1 MLATAAIKVSTAL
14 ALGAMSE
21 SASHDATVTA
31 LWPVAVYVLTD
42 PSRLAIPVASIAVE
56 RRPQEPRPNPTTISQ
71 RRPPA
76 PVKRVWC
83 PFAFEPG

>member
-14 ALGAMSE
+14 ALGAM

-56 RRPQEPRPNPTTISQ
+56 RRPQEPRPNPATISQ

-83 PFAFEPG
+83 PSAFEPG